1 MKASIVQ
8 NLAEEVLLGRDVLL
22 HKHMVR
28 WLPRSEQM
36 DLLRQLAKDNEVQ
49 LATESENMESALA
62 GMTRVQKRRAQQQK
76 IPMDSKITNP
86 EQTQENTIASQNLQ
100 GETDL
105 TAEHVSSTQDE
116 DSRESQELPAEES
129 TVSGD
134 FQAGEEFQ
142 FLEELFETLTRTK
155 TRLTRAEKRR
165 NCQRWTSTNI
175 ATATQVK
182 NEQESDPDIQKWLKQ
197 EDLSR
202 VKPVKGVLCRLWR
215 PRNLPGETYEQ
226 IVLPKRYHQQVMKIA
241 HDLPFA
247 GHLGREKTALRIL
260 R

>member
-1 MKASIVQ
+1 M
-8 NLAEEVLLGRDVLL
+8 AE
-22 HKHMVR
+22 
-28 WLPRSEQM
+28 
-36 DLLRQLAKDNEVQ
+36 N
-49 LATESENMESALA
+49 
-62 GMTRVQKRRAQQQK
+62 
-76 IPMDSKITNP
+76 
-86 EQTQENTIASQNLQ
+86 
-100 GETDL
+100 
-105 TAEHVSSTQDE
+105 VSCTQDE

-129 TVSGD
+129 RVSGD

-226 IVLPKRYHQQVMKIA
+226 IVLPKRYHQQVKKIA
-241 HDLPFA
+241 HDLFFA